1 MAYDNSIR
9 KQLLPVDARGLRGV
23 FSRGKAQYG
32 KFANAPHIGRDFN
45 HQVAAQKRLRKG
57 VVSGPSNTKRSIKKM
72 AARRIRSRS
81 RGKHR

>member
-23 FSRGKAQYG
+23 FSRGKPQYG

-45 HQVAAQKRLRKG
+45 KQAAAQNRIRRG
-57 VVSGPSNTKRSIKKM
+57 IVSGPSNSKRSYQKM

-81 RGKHR
+81 RSKHS